1 MPVTITGGGTSG
13 TPDGVPLGKVT
24 PLTLDVTESLIT
36 LTSENTPNMPW
47 MTMSAFNDGPNPVWI
62 TINEDTVIKQAP
74 LRAGEPL
81 SVDMERR
88 NINKVLMQ
96 CDVGKEA
103 SIRIQAKS

>member
-1 MPVTITGGGTSG
+1 MVVTISGGTSG
-13 TPDGVPLGKVT
+13 NAGNPLGKVT
-24 PLTLDVTESLIT
+24 PLTLEVTDSVTT

-47 MTMSAFNDGPNPVWI
+47 IVMSAFNDGPDAVWM
-62 TINEDTVIKQAP
+62 TINEDAIIKQAP

-88 NINKVLMQ
+88 NINKVLML
-96 CDVGKEA
+96 CDVGGEA